1 MQIDLTAEQFQ
12 AELAAF
18 DDAIYAIGLRFQ
30 ALPEGSP
37 QELVLTAEVEI
48 RISRMARIM
57 DRYHELSP
65 AEVHARYVELWHQVE
80 QRQIEG
86 ETQEQIATWLLEL
99 TAEPVDQGAD
109 ERTQVAHVR
118 ATVGAQKAWRRL
130 MGIKTLEEHKDGY

>member
-18 DDAIYAIGLRFQ
+18 DDAMSAIAHRFK
-30 ALPEGSP
+30 ALPEDSP
-37 QELVLTAEVEI
+37 QQHVLAAEVEV
-48 RISRMARIM
+48 RISRMQGIM
-57 DRYHELSP
+57 DRYHELSA
-65 AEVHARYVELWHQVE
+65 AEVHAHYVELWHQVE
-80 QRQIEG
+80 QRQSEG

-118 ATVGAQKAWRRL
+118 AIVGAQKARRRL
-130 MGIKTLEEHKDGY
+130 MGIKTLKEHRDGY